1 MEYYTITLLFI
12 IFTISIFGTKILS
25 KSKLPPGPT
34 PWPIIGNIFKLGDKP
49 HRSVAELAKIYGPI
63 MSLKLGSITTIVISS
78 PEVAREMFLKHD
90 LDFSG
95 RANTDA
101 LRAANHDQ
109 LSMVF
114 LPVGPKW
121 RNLRKIATVQL
132 FTGKRLDAS
141 QIIRQKKVDEL
152 IEYARHCSERGLPL
166 NIGKAAFTTTLNLLS
181 STFFSMD
188 LASHVSSDS
197 QEFKDLVW
205 QMMVEGAR
213 PNVSDF
219 FPIVKEFDLQG
230 VLRRATY
237 CANKMLGIFEEIIEG
252 RLRNPKDTKDDVLD
266 TLLKLVED
274 KELSLD
280 EVKHLLFDL
289 FAAGTDTT
297 ASTLEWAMTEL
308 LRNPDK
314 MAKAQNEL
322 DEVFGKGVIIQETN
336 ISKLT
341 YIQAIVKE
349 TYRLHPAAPFLIPYK
364 AEKNVELCDYFVP
377 KNTQL
382 WVNVWSIGRDP
393 RVWPNPLMFSPERF
407 IGRDTDVKGRDF
419 ELIPFGA
426 GRRIC
431 PGIPLAYRMLHL
443 MLATLLHS
451 FNWKYH
457 DGENSKDIDV
467 EEKFGIT
474 LQKAQPLQ
482 AIPLARYRYN
492 L

>member
-1 MEYYTITLLFI
+1 
-12 IFTISIFGTKILS
+12 
-25 KSKLPPGPT
+25 
-34 PWPIIGNIFKLGDKP
+34 
-49 HRSVAELAKIYGPI
+49 
-63 MSLKLGSITTIVISS
+63 
-78 PEVAREMFLKHD
+78 
-90 LDFSG
+90 
-95 RANTDA
+95 
-101 LRAANHDQ
+101 
-109 LSMVF
+109 
-114 LPVGPKW
+114 
-121 RNLRKIATVQL
+121 
-132 FTGKRLDAS
+132 
-141 QIIRQKKVDEL
+141 
-152 IEYARHCSERGLPL
+152 
-166 NIGKAAFTTTLNLLS
+166 
-181 STFFSMD
+181 
-188 LASHVSSDS
+188 
-197 QEFKDLVW
+197 
-205 QMMVEGAR
+205 
-213 PNVSDF
+213 
-219 FPIVKEFDLQG
+219 
-230 VLRRATY
+230 
-237 CANKMLGIFEEIIEG
+237 
-252 RLRNPKDTKDDVLD
+252 
-266 TLLKLVED
+266 
-274 KELSLD
+274 
-280 EVKHLLFDL
+280 
-289 FAAGTDTT
+289 
-297 ASTLEWAMTEL
+297 MTEL

-377 KNTQL
+377 KNAQL

-482 AIPLARYRYN
+482 AIPLAR
-492 L
+492 